1 MSKALSTSIEIIFKN
16 TDFVMLTV
24 RVSFN
29 PIIFSNFVRNGSE
42 WKLSMFH
49 DRISIRNGITQM
61 KRHQNVL
68 PESKAFFIVFEVGRG
83 IVRKYCHLTY

>member
-1 MSKALSTSIEIIFKN
+1 MSTASMSGFFLNI
-16 TDFVMLTV
+16 DLVMLSV
-24 RVSFN
+24 RASFN
-29 PIIFSNFVRNGSE
+29 PGIFSNFVRNGSE

-68 PESKAFFIVFEVGRG
+68 PESKAFFIVFEFGRG
-83 IVRKYCHLTY
+83 IVRKYCNLI